1 MTKKLRQIESLYA
14 HTDLVFGPSF
24 LDNALGT
31 VNDALLSDML
41 ESWFISI
48 KNQSDIGPSDEA
60 RWRAGLSFVVCIIT
74 RLSKA
79 NLPTERLRKMEVR
92 LHRLSHLYGQLHVQR
107 NRRPSFPRSLPA
119 SVVHALYEI
128 LDPSSTTNPFARQC
142 TRWLAFLAFVLMLHQ
157 GLRRGEVLLLTADA
171 VKDGF
176 DERQG
181 RLRSWLNVRESKYAS
196 DDDPRHSRPSIKSPN
211 SVRQLPVSDTIS
223 SMVQA
228 YVENYRGKPNHPFLL
243 NTQQNTPLSTESMTK
258 LLPLMHRYP
267 DIRIEFD
274 VSYALRD
281 IVADRFDA
289 GVRLGESIDKDMI
302 ALPISP
308 KVRMAAA
315 ASPAYFDKHPIP
327 KVPADLTRHS
337 CINIRFATSGG
348 LYVWEFERNGRQVNV
363 RVESQAVF
371 NTSPP
376 MVQAALDGLGITFL
390 PEEEFGDHIEQGRL
404 VRVLQNWCPPFPGYH
419 LYYPS
424 RRQHSA
430 AFALVVD
437 ALRI

>member
-1 MTKKLRQIESLYA
+1 MLLQLADPHVPRPLHGPLLIDSVHGLPRYWAAVWSLLEGSSLARSSLTKKLRQIESLYA
-14 HTDLVFGPSF
+14 HTDLAFGPSF
-24 LDNALGT
+24 LDDALGT

-128 LDPSSTTNPFARQC
+128 LDPSSTTNPFARQR

-176 DERQG
+176 DERQR
-181 RLRSWLNVRESKYAS
+181 RLRFWLNVRESKYAS
-196 DDDPRHSRPSIKSPN
+196 DDDPRHSKPSIKSPS

-258 LLPLMHRYP
+258 MFAKVSASLPKSVRQELM
-267 DIRIEFD
+267 D
-274 VSYALRD
+274 
-281 IVADRFDA
+281 
-289 GVRLGESIDKDMI
+289 
-302 ALPISP
+302 
-308 KVRMAAA
+308 
-315 ASPAYFDKHPIP
+315 
-327 KVPADLTRHS
+327 
-337 CINIRFATSGG
+337 
-348 LYVWEFERNGRQVNV
+348 RNGKAVVTPHDLRHTCAVIRLNQLITQGDAMDEALQKLRSFFGWSRDSQMPVHYARAVFEDRMSSVWNSAFDE
-363 RVESQAVF
+363 RVEVLR
-371 NTSPP
+371 
-376 MVQAALDGLGITFL
+376 ALNF
-390 PEEEFGDHIEQGRL
+390 
-404 VRVLQNWCPPFPGYH
+404 
-419 LYYPS
+419 
-424 RRQHSA
+424 
-430 AFALVVD
+430 
-437 ALRI
+437 